1 MTWQRLP
8 GLLVLAV
15 VSLGALPQTDHFYAV
30 ELTRPSPVRVNHT
43 TVDDFITRVADMPVL
58 NPYVVPALVLDHDW
72 GGQVCVLGGRMT
84 GLRSLHRSESLIM
97 RLATTV
103 VLRSTLE
110 MGPVDWVFAV
120 VLSQGR
126 IIGPP
131 LQTSIIYNTRHNLR
145 FQAHVVTMN
154 FSAGTD
160 FNSGKSSL
168 QLLFLRKV
176 HGLNAFLD
184 AIDSYGRVMN
194 TFTSMVNRHA
204 ERLLRY
210 LGEDVLRTYM
220 DDTIRFVNFSA
231 ESLLRSYLPSQTIL
245 KLFQL

>member
-1 MTWQRLP
+1 MHDQTGCENVPVPYLSELTDNAGTNMVASRTTIPLAMTWQRLP

-168 QLLFLRKV
+168 QLLFFAQSAWLEC
-176 HGLNAFLD
+176 LP
-184 AIDSYGRVMN
+184 GR
-194 TFTSMVNRHA
+194 H
-204 ERLLRY
+204 
-210 LGEDVLRTYM
+210 
-220 DDTIRFVNFSA
+220 
-231 ESLLRSYLPSQTIL
+231 
-245 KLFQL
+245 